1 MHVNYFLLNLQGNIE
16 TSPTIWINGIMWGMT
31 TPPIDIPTSNRD
43 YFVASAV
50 ERKTLP
56 IDHPVDPVA
65 DLYKDADR
73 IEEPAFY
80 L

>member
-43 YFVASAV
+43 YFVV
-50 ERKTLP
+50 P
-56 IDHPVDPVA
+56 
-65 DLYKDADR
+65 YG
-73 IEEPAFY
+73 FY
-80 L
+80 GVTS